1 MTINSLILSYVH
13 ATIEPPECNVLV
25 LASTDGQFLRVI
37 IKVQSRK
44 NKHPVVVIA
53 TRSDQVQFW
62 QDFAKQRTTVGD
74 KTGTV
79 CTVSEYRSPNQ
90 VFSPTT
96 NLECVKSQDSI
107 RRL

>member
-1 MTINSLILSYVH
+1 MTSECWTTIPTSSYVR
-13 ATIEPPECNVLV
+13 ATIDTPECNVL
-25 LASTDGQFLRVI
+25 ASTAGQFLRII
-37 IKVQSRK
+37 IKVQSMGK

-74 KTGTV
+74 KT
-79 CTVSEYRSPNQ
+79 
-90 VFSPTT
+90 
-96 NLECVKSQDSI
+96 ECVKSQDSI